1 MPSTSLPAG
10 GALVI
15 NTRDRHGHRPDG
27 LQEHRDAR
35 RAEADVVVA
44 AMLAPRDLPGGL
56 DPDVEIIGADK
67 AQPQLG
73 GLGH

>member
-1 MPSTSLPAG
+1 
-10 GALVI
+10 
-15 NTRDRHGHRPDG
+15 

-56 DPDVEIIGADK
+56 DPDVEIIGAGK